1 MIKVYKAAL
10 GNPELRDSQ
19 RARMV
24 NEIMRGGILWEHN
37 DLAISNSDAGRAY
50 TLGPSYQNTR
60 NLSGP
65 SVGSKVPLEGQN
77 DHHKLRHNLIKVSV
91 CLVCSV

>member
-65 SVGSKVPLEGQN
+65 LVGSKVPLEGAN
-77 DHHKLRHNLIKVSV
+77 DHHKLRHDLIKVSV
-91 CLVCSV
+91 YLVCLV